1 MLFAVIQAFVITVTD
16 IQFIYAKRCKLG
28 TYPIFLI
35 INIKYGMQLLYCLK
49 VHELFS
55 HVQVLERL

>member
-16 IQFIYAKRCKLG
+16 IQFIYAKWCKLG

-35 INIKYGMQLLYCLK
+35 TNIKYGIATIIILL
-49 VHELFS
+49 ES
-55 HVQVLERL
+55 A

>member
-28 TYPIFLI
+28 TLPYLLNNQYKIWHAI
-35 INIKYGMQLLYCLK
+35 IILL
-49 VHELFS
+49 ES
-55 HVQVLERL
+55 A